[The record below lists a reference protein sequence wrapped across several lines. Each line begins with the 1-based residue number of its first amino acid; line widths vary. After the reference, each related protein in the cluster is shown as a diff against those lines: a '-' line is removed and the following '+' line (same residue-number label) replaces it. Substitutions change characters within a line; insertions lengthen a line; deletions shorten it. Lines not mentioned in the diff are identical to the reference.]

1 MKNLTPL
8 TKKAIEF
15 ARQQDWDQAIEINE
29 EILKEKPQE
38 IGALNRLALARMQK
52 GHVRIA
58 EELLEQVLEI
68 DKHNKIAQKNLKKAR
83 NKEKGHTVSMAQRS
97 SYIEEPGKAKLIE
110 LIRISDQDILRELSM
125 GQTCRLEAK
134 KAYISVTTENG
145 DYLGTLPREISGR
158 LIRLINTGNTY
169 SCQIHSIT
177 DETCKIHLKE
187 NHVAEENKGIT
198 SFPVTDSDSQVSVD
212 ELTAEFQVK
221 DDIPLQIVDTDTDEE
236 PSEDDLDDIPK
247 D

>member
-8 TKKAIEF
+8 TKKAINA

-29 EILKEKPQE
+29 DILKEKAQD

-58 EELLEQVLEI
+58 EDILEKILKI

-83 NKEKGHTVSMAQRS
+83 NKERGQTVSMAQRS

-110 LIRISDQDILRELSM
+110 LIRVTDKDLLQELSM
-125 GQTCRLEAK
+125 GQGCHLEAK
-134 KAYISVTTENG
+134 KAYISVTTEEG
-145 DYLGTLPREISGR
+145 EYVGALPRDISGR
-158 LIRLINTGNTY
+158 LIKLINAGNTY

-177 DETCKIHLKE
+177 DETCKVHLKE
-187 NHVAEENKGIT
+187 NHVSSANKGVT
-198 SFPVTDSDSQVSVD
+198 SFPVTNTNSQVSVD
-212 ELTAEFQVK
+212 ELASEYQVK

-236 PSEDDLDDIPK
+236 PSEDDIGEIPK
-247 D
+247 E